1 MLDSNHAS
9 LTLLIAEDH
18 PDVQGLLRDF
28 MDSWGYHADIVSNG
42 LEAVQHARAGTYD
55 LCLMD
60 RRMPVMDGLTAAET
74 TRRRTPYFPILMF
87 SFDPPPPL
95 AYLTKKGIDDW
106 IEKDCDPSY
115 LHERITEWGNTRTIS
130 IAKHGNQTTVKREMP
145 MDVRHAKEIRELKS
159 QNLVKVKF
167 DDITGSEV
175 IVHENVINKIVDDF
189 NIKKQFVSTFL
200 NRDPEKPTKCVLF
213 GNNCRMPQ
221 IYLTDTDFS
230 EELKNENEELDKY
243 STMRMKPEKDSPSDL

>member
-1 MLDSNHAS
+1 MDRREDGYMLGSNHAS

-60 RRMPVMDGLTAAET
+60 RRMSVMDGLTAVET
-74 TRRRTPYFPILMF
+74 IRRRTPYFPILMF
-87 SFDPPPPL
+87 SFDPPPPQS
-95 AYLTKKGIDDW
+95 YLTKKGIDEW

-115 LHERITEWGNTRTIS
+115 LHERIMEWGNTRTIS

-145 MDVRHAKEIRELKS
+145 MDAQHAQKVRKLKEQHLSLMSVFGTSTEATFVVNEKIPTYIEQEFADNQKPS
-159 QNLVKVKF
+159 VKF
-167 DDITGSEV
+167 LDHTPDAPGRCCLFARTSLV
-175 IVHENVINKIVDDF
+175 IKTFMLEEDF
-189 NIKKQFVSTFL
+189 LEEKQAEMKMMQSIAIST
-200 NRDPEKPTKCVLF
+200 
-213 GNNCRMPQ
+213 
-221 IYLTDTDFS
+221 
-230 EELKNENEELDKY
+230 EE
-243 STMRMKPEKDSPSDL
+243 